1 MNKNYY
7 VTTAIDYTNDIIH
20 IGHSYQKII
29 ADVLARYH
37 RLIGDKTFFLTGTD
51 EHGGTSEQA
60 AKKAGKTPKEFV
72 DEISKKDKE
81 QLDLLG
87 ISYDRFIRT
96 TDPDHKK
103 VVEEFYK
110 KVEAAG
116 DIYKGEYKGFYC
128 TGCES
133 YKNLSEIVDGKCSLH
148 PTRELEEIK
157 EENYFFKWSKYRD
170 FLKKHIEDN
179 PDFIKPE
186 SQRKNM
192 LGFLEQGLEDIAISR
207 PIEKVSWGIP
217 VPGDPK
223 QTIYVWFDAI
233 INYISGAPDFWPADV
248 HILGKDNVRWHAL
261 LWPAMLKSAG
271 YELPKTIYGHG
282 FINLNGEK
290 ISKSRG
296 NVIRPNELV
305 EKFGV
310 DAVRYFFI
318 KYGPLTEDVDISS
331 DKIKE
336 VYNADLA
343 NGLGNLVSRVCALS
357 NGKVP
362 KIDSD
367 PDTHPLRVD
376 ASIHNWK
383 KVWKDIDTYLPQ
395 FQFDKA
401 LSSIW
406 EFIKEA
412 DKYLNTNEPWK
423 LATTDKGKFNWVIYG
438 VLDSIHQIAWQIYPF
453 LPETS
458 IKIAKALNIEKLLVK
473 NPISKDSWTN
483 LKPGTKI
490 NLTEPLFPRLK

>member
-1 MNKNYY
+1 M
-7 VTTAIDYTNDIIH
+7 IH
-20 IGHSYQKII
+20 VGHSYQKII

-37 RLIGDKTFFLTGTD
+37 RLMGDKTFFLTGTD

-60 AKKAGKTPKEFV
+60 AKKAGKIPKEFV

-81 QLDLLG
+81 QLDLLN

-103 VVEEFYK
+103 TVEEFYK
-110 KVEAAG
+110 KVEANG

-133 YKNLSEIVDGKCSLH
+133 YKNPSEIVDGKCSLH
-148 PTRELEEIK
+148 PTRELEEIN
-157 EENYFFKWSKYRD
+157 EENYFFKWSKYAD
-170 FLKKHIEDN
+170 FLKKHILDN

-233 INYISGAPDFWPADV
+233 INYVSGAPDFWPADV

-310 DAVRYFFI
+310 DAVRYYFI
-318 KYGPLTEDVDISS
+318 KYGPLIEDVDISL

-336 VYNADLA
+336 VYNSDLA
-343 NGLGNLVSRVCALS
+343 NGLGNLISRIAKLCENSGFEFENKKINKLDDNVAKSLDEFRFDEAL
-357 NGKVP
+357 
-362 KIDSD
+362 KI
-367 PDTHPLRVD
+367 
-376 ASIHNWK
+376 
-383 KVWKDIDTYLPQ
+383 
-395 FQFDKA
+395 
-401 LSSIW
+401 IW
-406 EFIKEA
+406 EKITTT
-412 DKYLNTNEPWK
+412 DQYINTNEPWK
-423 LATTDKGKFNWVIYG
+423 LKGEELKKILTYSVNSLAT
-438 VLDSIHQIAWQIYPF
+438 IAYCLLPF
-453 LPETS
+453 LPETAQ
-458 IKIAKALNIEKLLVK
+458 KIEKQFK
-473 NPISKDSWTN
+473 GP
-483 LKPGTKI
+483 KI
-490 NLTEPLFPRLK
+490 KSGAPLFPRI

>member
-1 MNKNYY
+1 MDKKFY
-7 VTTAIDYTNDIIH
+7 VTTAIDYTNDVIH

-37 RLIGDKTFFLTGTD
+37 RLMGDKTFFLTGTD

-60 AKKAGKTPKEFV
+60 AKKAGKIPKEFV

-81 QLDLLG
+81 QLDLLN

-103 VVEEFYK
+103 TVEEFYK
-110 KVEAAG
+110 KVEANG

-133 YKNLSEIVDGKCSLH
+133 YKNPSEIVDGKCSLH
-148 PTRELEEIK
+148 PTRELEEIN
-157 EENYFFKWSKYRD
+157 EENYFFKWSKYTD
-170 FLKKHIEDN
+170 FLKKHILDN

-233 INYISGAPDFWPADV
+233 INYVSGAPDFWPADV

-310 DAVRYFFI
+310 DAVRYYFI
-318 KYGPLTEDVDISS
+318 KYGPLIEDVDISL

-336 VYNADLA
+336 VYNSDLA
-343 NGLGNLVSRVCALS
+343 NGLGNLISRIAKLCENSGFEFENKKINKLDDNVAKSLDEFRFDEAL
-357 NGKVP
+357 
-362 KIDSD
+362 KI
-367 PDTHPLRVD
+367 
-376 ASIHNWK
+376 
-383 KVWKDIDTYLPQ
+383 
-395 FQFDKA
+395 
-401 LSSIW
+401 IW
-406 EFIKEA
+406 EKITTT
-412 DKYLNTNEPWK
+412 DQYINTNEPWK
-423 LATTDKGKFNWVIYG
+423 LKGEELKKILTYSVNSLAT
-438 VLDSIHQIAWQIYPF
+438 IAYCLLPF
-453 LPETS
+453 LPETAQ
-458 IKIAKALNIEKLLVK
+458 KIEKQFK
-473 NPISKDSWTN
+473 GP
-483 LKPGTKI
+483 KI
-490 NLTEPLFPRLK
+490 KSGAPLFPRI

>member
-1 MNKNYY
+1 MDKKFY
-7 VTTAIDYTNDIIH
+7 VTTAIDYTNDVIH

-37 RLIGDKTFFLTGTD
+37 RLVGDKTFFLTGTD

-60 AKKAGKTPKEFV
+60 AKKAGKTPQEFV

-133 YKNLSEIVDGKCSLH
+133 YKNPSEIVDDKCSLH

-170 FLKKHIEDN
+170 FLKKHILDN

-217 VPGDPK
+217 VPDDPK
-223 QTIYVWFDAI
+223 QTIYVWFDAL
-233 INYISGAPDFWPADV
+233 INYISGSPDFWPADV

-271 YELPKTIYGHG
+271 YKLPKTIYGHG

-296 NVIRPNELV
+296 NVIRPNELI
-305 EKFGV
+305 EKFGI
-310 DAVRYFFI
+310 DAVRYYFI
-318 KYGPLTEDVDISS
+318 KYGPLTEDVDISL

-336 VYNADLA
+336 VYNSDLA
-343 NGLGNLVSRVCALS
+343 NGLGNLVSRIAKLCES
-357 NGKVP
+357 SGFEFEREKVRF
-362 KIDSD
+362 D
-367 PDTHPLRVD
+367 
-376 ASIHNWK
+376 
-383 KVWKDIDTYLPQ
+383 KDISKSLDE
-395 FQFDKA
+395 FRFDEA
-401 LSSIW
+401 LKLIW
-406 EFIKEA
+406 VRVTKTDQYI
-412 DKYLNTNEPWK
+412 NINEPWK
-423 LATTDKGKFNWVIYG
+423 LEGTKLKE
-438 VLDSIHQIAWQIYPF
+438 VLTYSVNSLITIAYQLVPF
-453 LPETS
+453 LPETAE
-458 IKIAKALNIEKLLVK
+458 KIEKQFKGPVIK
-473 NPISKDSWTN
+473 S
-483 LKPGTKI
+483 GT
-490 NLTEPLFPRLK
+490 PLFPRI

>member
-1 MNKNYY
+1 MDKKFY
-7 VTTAIDYTNDIIH
+7 VTTAIDYTNDVIH

-37 RLIGDKTFFLTGTD
+37 RLMGDKTFFLTGTD

-60 AKKAGKTPKEFV
+60 AKKAGKIPKEFV

-81 QLDLLG
+81 QLDLLN

-103 VVEEFYK
+103 TVEEFYK
-110 KVEAAG
+110 KVEANG

-133 YKNLSEIVDGKCSLH
+133 YKNPSEIVDGKCSLH
-148 PTRELEEIK
+148 PTRELEEIN
-157 EENYFFKWSKYRD
+157 EENYFFKWSKYAD
-170 FLKKHIEDN
+170 FLKKHILDN

-233 INYISGAPDFWPADV
+233 INYVSGAPDFWPADV

-310 DAVRYFFI
+310 DAVRYYFI
-318 KYGPLTEDVDISS
+318 KYGPLIEDVDISL
-331 DKIKE
+331 DKIKD
-336 VYNADLA
+336 VYNSDLA
-343 NGLGNLVSRVCALS
+343 NGLGNLISRIAKLCENSGFEFENKKINKLDDNVAKSLDEFRFDEAL
-357 NGKVP
+357 
-362 KIDSD
+362 KI
-367 PDTHPLRVD
+367 
-376 ASIHNWK
+376 
-383 KVWKDIDTYLPQ
+383 
-395 FQFDKA
+395 
-401 LSSIW
+401 IW
-406 EFIKEA
+406 EKITTT
-412 DKYLNTNEPWK
+412 DQYINTNEPWK
-423 LATTDKGKFNWVIYG
+423 LKGEELKKILTYSVNSLAT
-438 VLDSIHQIAWQIYPF
+438 IAYCLLPF
-453 LPETS
+453 LPETAQ
-458 IKIAKALNIEKLLVK
+458 KIEKQFK
-473 NPISKDSWTN
+473 GP
-483 LKPGTKI
+483 KI
-490 NLTEPLFPRLK
+490 KSGAPLFPRI

>member
-1 MNKNYY
+1 M
-7 VTTAIDYTNDIIH
+7 
-20 IGHSYQKII
+20 
-29 ADVLARYH
+29 
-37 RLIGDKTFFLTGTD
+37 GDKTFFLTGTD

-60 AKKAGKTPKEFV
+60 AKKAGKIPKEFV

-81 QLDLLG
+81 QLDLLN

-103 VVEEFYK
+103 TVEEFYK
-110 KVEAAG
+110 KVEANG

-133 YKNLSEIVDGKCSLH
+133 YKNPSEIVDGKCSLH
-148 PTRELEEIK
+148 PTRELEEIN
-157 EENYFFKWSKYRD
+157 EENYFFKWSKYAD
-170 FLKKHIEDN
+170 FLKKHILDN

-233 INYISGAPDFWPADV
+233 INYVSGAPDFWPADV

-310 DAVRYFFI
+310 DAVRYYFI
-318 KYGPLTEDVDISS
+318 KYGPLIEDVDISL

-336 VYNADLA
+336 VYNSDLA
-343 NGLGNLVSRVCALS
+343 NGLGNLISRIAKLCENSGFEFENKKINKLDDNVAKSLDEFRFDEAL
-357 NGKVP
+357 
-362 KIDSD
+362 KI
-367 PDTHPLRVD
+367 
-376 ASIHNWK
+376 IWK
-383 KVWKDIDTYLPQ
+383 KITTTDQYI
-395 FQFDKA
+395 
-401 LSSIW
+401 
-406 EFIKEA
+406 
-412 DKYLNTNEPWK
+412 NTNEPWK
-423 LATTDKGKFNWVIYG
+423 LKGEELKKILTYSVNSLAT
-438 VLDSIHQIAWQIYPF
+438 IAYCLLPF
-453 LPETS
+453 LPETAQ
-458 IKIAKALNIEKLLVK
+458 KIEKQFK
-473 NPISKDSWTN
+473 GP
-483 LKPGTKI
+483 KI
-490 NLTEPLFPRLK
+490 KSGAPLFPRI

>member
-1 MNKNYY
+1 
-7 VTTAIDYTNDIIH
+7 
-20 IGHSYQKII
+20 
-29 ADVLARYH
+29 
-37 RLIGDKTFFLTGTD
+37 LTGTD

-60 AKKAGKTPKEFV
+60 AKKAGKTPQEFV

-133 YKNLSEIVDGKCSLH
+133 YKNPSEIVDDKCSLH

-170 FLKKHIEDN
+170 FLKKHILDN

-217 VPGDPK
+217 VPDDPK
-223 QTIYVWFDAI
+223 QTIYVWFDAL
-233 INYISGAPDFWPADV
+233 INYISGSPDFWPADV

-271 YELPKTIYGHG
+271 YKLPKTIYGHG

-296 NVIRPNELV
+296 NVIRPNELI
-305 EKFGV
+305 EKFGI
-310 DAVRYFFI
+310 DAVRYYFI
-318 KYGPLTEDVDISS
+318 KYGPLTEDVDISL

-336 VYNADLA
+336 VYNSDLA
-343 NGLGNLVSRVCALS
+343 NGLGNLVSRIAKLCES
-357 NGKVP
+357 SGFEFEREKVRF
-362 KIDSD
+362 D
-367 PDTHPLRVD
+367 
-376 ASIHNWK
+376 
-383 KVWKDIDTYLPQ
+383 KDISKSLDE
-395 FQFDKA
+395 FRFDEA
-401 LSSIW
+401 LKLIW
-406 EFIKEA
+406 VRVTKTDQYI
-412 DKYLNTNEPWK
+412 NINEPWK
-423 LATTDKGKFNWVIYG
+423 LEGTKLKE
-438 VLDSIHQIAWQIYPF
+438 VLTYSVNSLITIAYQLVPF
-453 LPETS
+453 LPETAE
-458 IKIAKALNIEKLLVK
+458 KIEKQFKGPVIK
-473 NPISKDSWTN
+473 S
-483 LKPGTKI
+483 GT
-490 NLTEPLFPRLK
+490 PLFPRI

>member
-7 VTTAIDYTNDIIH
+7 VTTAIDYTNDVIH

-37 RLIGDKTFFLTGTD
+37 RLVGDKTFFLTGTD

-60 AKKAGKTPKEFV
+60 AKKAGKTPQEFV
-72 DEISKKDKE
+72 DEISKNDKD

-103 VVEEFYK
+103 VVKEFYK
-110 KVEAAG
+110 NVGANG
-116 DIYKGEYKGFYC
+116 DIYKGEYVGYYC
-128 TGCES
+128 VGCEA
-133 YKNLSEIVDGKCSLH
+133 YKNLTEIVDGKCPLH
-148 PTRELEEIK
+148 PTRELERIK

-170 FLKKHIEDN
+170 FLKKHILDN

-217 VPGDPK
+217 VPDDPE
-223 QTIYVWFDAI
+223 QTIFVWFDALV
-233 INYISGAPDFWPADV
+233 NYISGAPNFWPADV

-271 YELPKTIYGHG
+271 YKLPKTIYGHG
-282 FINLNGEK
+282 FINLSGEK

-296 NVIRPNELV
+296 NVIRPNELI

-310 DAVRYFFI
+310 DPVRYFFI
-318 KYGPLTEDVDISS
+318 KYGPLTEDVDISL

-336 VYNADLA
+336 VYNSDLA
-343 NGLGNLVSRVCALS
+343 NGLGNLVSRIAKLCESSGFEFKEGKIKFDNEISKSLDEFRFDEALKLIWA
-357 NGKVP
+357 KVT
-362 KIDSD
+362 KTDQYIN
-367 PDTHPLRVD
+367 
-376 ASIHNWK
+376 I
-383 KVWKDIDTYLPQ
+383 
-395 FQFDKA
+395 
-401 LSSIW
+401 
-406 EFIKEA
+406 
-412 DKYLNTNEPWK
+412 NEPWK
-423 LATTDKGKFNWVIYG
+423 LEGTKLKE
-438 VLDSIHQIAWQIYPF
+438 VLTYSINSLIIIAYQLIPF
-453 LPETS
+453 LPETAE
-458 IKIAKALNIEKLLVK
+458 KIEKQFK
-473 NPISKDSWTN
+473 GP
-483 LKPGTKI
+483 KI
-490 NLTEPLFPRLK
+490 KSESPLFPRLK

>member
-1 MNKNYY
+1 MDKKFY
-7 VTTAIDYTNDIIH
+7 VTTAIDYTNDVIH

-37 RLIGDKTFFLTGTD
+37 RLMGDKTFFLTGTD

-60 AKKAGKTPKEFV
+60 AKKAGKIPKEFV

-81 QLDLLG
+81 QLDLLN

-103 VVEEFYK
+103 TVEEFYK
-110 KVEAAG
+110 KVEANG

-133 YKNLSEIVDGKCSLH
+133 YKNPSEIVDGKCSLH
-148 PTRELEEIK
+148 PTRELEEIN
-157 EENYFFKWSKYRD
+157 EENYFFKWSKYAD
-170 FLKKHIEDN
+170 FLKKHILDN

-233 INYISGAPDFWPADV
+233 INYVSGAPDFWPADV

-310 DAVRYFFI
+310 DAVRYYFI
-318 KYGPLTEDVDISS
+318 KYGPLIEDVDISL

-336 VYNADLA
+336 VYNSDLA
-343 NGLGNLVSRVCALS
+343 NGLGNLISRIAKLCENSGFEFENKKINKLDDNVAKSLDEFRFDEAL
-357 NGKVP
+357 
-362 KIDSD
+362 KI
-367 PDTHPLRVD
+367 
-376 ASIHNWK
+376 
-383 KVWKDIDTYLPQ
+383 
-395 FQFDKA
+395 
-401 LSSIW
+401 IW
-406 EFIKEA
+406 EKITTT
-412 DKYLNTNEPWK
+412 DQYINTNEPWK
-423 LATTDKGKFNWVIYG
+423 LKGEELKKILTYSVNSLAT
-438 VLDSIHQIAWQIYPF
+438 IAYCLLPF
-453 LPETS
+453 LPETAQ
-458 IKIAKALNIEKLLVK
+458 KIEKQFK
-473 NPISKDSWTN
+473 GP
-483 LKPGTKI
+483 KI
-490 NLTEPLFPRLK
+490 KSGAPLFPRI